1 MSKSNPFVKN
11 FKNIN
16 KIINSLL
23 EENLNKLKFENL
35 INLLKNNKIIL
46 TFVAFVVLFL
56 SYLLLPTLYKQND
69 ILKKLQLDFKG
80 STQSLQKYTK
90 FGLGIPKVLLTKKL
104 QLIDDYQWE
113 NIIDNQ
119 IPLYL
124 EEIKELEKEYK
135 MLDEGLLDL
144 LKRRYNSI
152 ADAVAK
158 IGQKIKQVTIALYK
172 RIIKVFIDKAIELA
186 KKGLNFLLDFL
197 GIELTG
203 EIEFR

>member
-1 MSKSNPFVKN
+1 MKVQRQFKFNGKYGEVPKSGGSNAVANEMMTFSSTGSVLIYKN
-11 FKNIN
+11 M
-16 KIINSLL
+16 
-23 EENLNKLKFENL
+23 
-35 INLLKNNKIIL
+35 
-46 TFVAFVVLFL
+46 L
-56 SYLLLPTLYKQND
+56 SWATANQDLV
-69 ILKKLQLDFKG
+69 IKKLQIDFKG
-80 STQSLQKYTK
+80 TTQSLQKYTK
-90 FGLGIPKVLLTKKL
+90 FGLGIPKVLLTKDI
-104 QLIDDYQWE
+104 QVVADDYQWGK
-113 NIIDNQ
+113 IIDNQ

-144 LKRRYNSI
+144 LKRGYDSI

-186 KKGLNFLLDFL
+186 KKGLNYLLDFL

>member
-1 MSKSNPFVKN
+1 M
-11 FKNIN
+11 
-16 KIINSLL
+16 
-23 EENLNKLKFENL
+23 
-35 INLLKNNKIIL
+35 
-46 TFVAFVVLFL
+46 L
-56 SYLLLPTLYKQND
+56 SWATANQDLV
-69 ILKKLQLDFKG
+69 IKKLQLDFKG

-90 FGLGIPKVLLTKKL
+90 FGLGIPKVLLTKGL
-104 QLIDDYQWE
+104 QIIADDYQWGK
-113 NIIDNQ
+113 IIDNQ
-119 IPLYL
+119 VPLYL
-124 EEIKELEKEYK
+124 EEIKELDKEYK

-144 LKRRYNSI
+144 LKRGYNSI

-186 KKGLNFLLDFL
+186 KKGLNYLLDFL